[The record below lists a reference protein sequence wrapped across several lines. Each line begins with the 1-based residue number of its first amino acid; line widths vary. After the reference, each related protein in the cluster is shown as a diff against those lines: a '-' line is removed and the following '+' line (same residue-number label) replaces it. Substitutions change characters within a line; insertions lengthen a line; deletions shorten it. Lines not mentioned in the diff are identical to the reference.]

1 MILQSHISDEKSKT
15 NLLINSYGGKKY
27 IYLECIKN
35 NISLLNRILNLR
47 INNQKEKKF
56 MIHKQFV
63 NFKKL
68 SISNDDES
76 VFFIIKVS
84 IVLQKEG

>member
-1 MILQSHISDEKSKT
+1 MEVIIIQI
-15 NLLINSYGGKKY
+15 I
-27 IYLECIKN
+27 ECIKN
-35 NISLLNRILNLR
+35 NISLLNRILNLK

-56 MIHKQFV
+56 VIHKHLV

-76 VFFIIKVS
+76 LFFLIKVS
-84 IVLQKEG
+84 IILQKER

>member
-1 MILQSHISDEKSKT
+1 
-15 NLLINSYGGKKY
+15 
-27 IYLECIKN
+27 
-35 NISLLNRILNLR
+35 
-47 INNQKEKKF
+47 